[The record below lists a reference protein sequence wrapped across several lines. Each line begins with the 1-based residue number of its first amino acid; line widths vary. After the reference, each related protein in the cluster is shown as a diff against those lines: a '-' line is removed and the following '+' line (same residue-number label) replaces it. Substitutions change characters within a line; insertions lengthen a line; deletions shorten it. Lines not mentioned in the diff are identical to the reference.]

1 MVRKI
6 LVIAALST
14 LVVGCGG
21 SKTTKGANDAG
32 LPDWV
37 MNPVKEAG
45 YLFGAGIAEQ
55 SSPQLA
61 IETADLRAK
70 KEIAKALSQ
79 RVATLMK
86 DFMSQVSIGEEAER
100 TEFVQSILKL
110 ITDVELNGCTIEK
123 RENKDGKYYSLAK
136 YPLDIGMRSMVQGLI
151 RNSLSSNEALRAAF
165 EAKQGFDELD
175 KELQNLR

>member
-70 KEIAKALSQ
+70 RDCQSTESTGCNPDE
-79 RVATLMK
+79 R
-86 DFMSQVSIGEEAER
+86 FYVSGFYR
-100 TEFVQSILKL
+100 
-110 ITDVELNGCTIEK
+110 
-123 RENKDGKYYSLAK
+123 R
-136 YPLDIGMRSMVQGLI
+136 RS
-151 RNSLSSNEALRAAF
+151 
-165 EAKQGFDELD
+165 
-175 KELQNLR
+175 